1 MLRLELSIAAVVALD
16 SVDTAVLLPIFR
28 FMHSATPGL
37 LTRLTATLCG
47 LVLSLGLTLAL
58 AVAPAQAIAV
68 FQLPPLSAG
77 SSTWLVDDANII
89 SRLSEGKIT
98 SQLSNL
104 ATTTGTEVRLVTIHH
119 FDYGETVQTFA
130 DKLFDRW
137 YPTATDQANQVLLVL
152 DEVTKTVGIRVGQ
165 QAATVL
171 PPDLATSVAQQTV
184 LVPLLQGDKYNQAL
198 LDASDRLVAVL
209 SGQPDPGA
217 PVFDETFDSQS
228 ESTFASAETTAE
240 NRGNNAV
247 LLIVLLVLATV
258 IPMATYFW
266 YVGFDN

>member
-1 MLRLELSIAAVVALD
+1 MNPPSPFPPFLS
-16 SVDTAVLLPIFR
+16 
-28 FMHSATPGL
+28 
-37 LTRLTATLCG
+37 RLTAACF
-47 LVLSLGLTLAL
+47 GLTLCLGLAMGW

-68 FQLPPLSAG
+68 FQLPTLTAG
-77 SSTWLVDDANII
+77 SPTWLVDDANII
-89 SRLSEGKIT
+89 SRINEGKIT

-104 ATTTGTEVRLVTIHH
+104 AAATGNEVRLVTIHH
-119 FDYGETVQTFA
+119 FDYGETVQTFT

-137 YPTATDQANQVLLVL
+137 YPTAAEQANQVLLVL
-152 DEVTKTVGIRVGQ
+152 DDVTKTVGIRVGE
-165 QAATVL
+165 QAATAL

-217 PVFDETFDSQS
+217 PVFDEAFDAQS
-228 ESTFASAETTAE
+228 ESTFASAESTEE

-266 YVGFDN
+266 YVGFGN